1 LVWFLFSNVTEDNV
15 TQSLANCHF
24 TMLLISSAARFQFLV
39 FIILSDSAIRQTSGV
54 IENDQNWLNWSNSPT
69 PWAQLESFSNRP
81 QKNIKFEQLC
91 CSNLIEFLDTNRF
104 DTEIELTFRS
114 KKDEKEDHRKTEE
127 EEHRKTEE
135 EDEQR
140 KTKEED
146 EQRKTEEED
155 EQRRTEVGDEQRK
168 TEEEDEH
175 RKTEEEEH
183 RKTESVFET
192 QIENVNL
199 SGKSQIETNET
210 NSDENERRQQTE
222 QQHKKKSKRR

>member
-1 LVWFLFSNVTEDNV
+1 MVWFLFSNVTEDNV

-39 FIILSDSAIRQTSGV
+39 FIILSDSQIHQTSGV

-81 QKNIKFEQLC
+81 QKNIEFEQLC
-91 CSNLIEFLDTNRF
+91 CSNEIEFLDTNRF

-135 EDEQR
+135 EEEER
-140 KTKEED
+140 KTEVED
-146 EQRKTEEED
+146 EHRKTEEED
-155 EQRRTEVGDEQRK
+155 EQ
-168 TEEEDEH
+168 

-199 SGKSQIETNET
+199 LGKSQIEMNEI

-222 QQHKKKSKRR
+222 QQKHKKKSKRR